1 MMLEKYRNISL
12 WFQKEYG
19 HLGLSLSKLTI
30 DDDGI
35 YRFDI
40 LYKGCVSKLTGF
52 NFNKVLDFIVTDDE
66 FKKLIFDALLRS
78 EDYFNMDFKPKQK
91 INKFT
96 L

>member
-1 MMLEKYRNISL
+1 MLEKYRNISL

-19 HLGLSLSKLTI
+19 HLGLSLSKLMI
-30 DDDGI
+30 DDEGI

-40 LYKGCVSKLTGF
+40 LHKGSISKLSGYS
-52 NFNKVLDFIVTDDE
+52 FNKLLDLIVTDDE

-78 EDYFNMDFKPKQK
+78 ENYFSIDFKPKQK
-91 INKFT
+91 INKFK

>member
-1 MMLEKYRNISL
+1 MLEKYRNISL

-40 LYKGCVSKLTGF
+40 LYKGCVSKG
-52 NFNKVLDFIVTDDE
+52 
-66 FKKLIFDALLRS
+66 
-78 EDYFNMDFKPKQK
+78 
-91 INKFT
+91 
-96 L
+96 